1 MTTRYNTNRPDAE
14 VGRETRTTVRMPQ
27 QMSTS
32 LFQGW
37 GPKF

>member
-1 MTTRYNTNRPDAE
+1 MTRFIERPQAELARENRTPVRRPD
-14 VGRETRTTVRMPQ
+14 
-27 QMSTS
+27 QMSIP

>member
-1 MTTRYNTNRPDAE
+1 MTRFISRPVDTEIA
-14 VGRETRTTVRMPQ
+14 RTAIVRVPQ
-27 QMSTS
+27 QMSAP

>member
-1 MTTRYNTNRPDAE
+1 MTHFHTNRPDAE
-14 VGRETRTTVRMPQ
+14 LAREARTPVRLPD
-27 QMSTS
+27 QMSSS

>member
-1 MTTRYNTNRPDAE
+1 MTTRYSTSRPDAE
-14 VGRETRTTVRMPQ
+14 VGRETRTQVRMPQ
-27 QMSTS
+27 QMSSS

>member
-1 MTTRYNTNRPDAE
+1 MTYLTIGRNDESTREA
-14 VGRETRTTVRMPQ
+14 RTTVRVPD
-27 QMSTS
+27 QMGSR

>member
-1 MTTRYNTNRPDAE
+1 MTYFAADPSQNEAA
-14 VGRETRTTVRMPQ
+14 RELRTTVRLPDQ
-27 QMSTS
+27 PASR

>member
-1 MTTRYNTNRPDAE
+1 MTNLAIGRNDENTREA
-14 VGRETRTTVRMPQ
+14 RTTVRMPDQ
-27 QMSTS
+27 TGSR

>member
-1 MTTRYNTNRPDAE
+1 MTYLAMNPSENE
-14 VGRETRTTVRMPQ
+14 IHRELRTTVRMPDQ
-27 QMSTS
+27 TASR

>member
-1 MTTRYNTNRPDAE
+1 MTHFTTNRPENEIA
-14 VGRETRTTVRMPQ
+14 REARIPVRLPD
-27 QMSTS
+27 QMSSS